1 MVKVSVIVPIY
12 NVEKYIEDCAKS
24 LFQQTLNDIEYIF
37 VNDCTPDNSIKILK
51 EVLDAYPERKNQ
63 VKIVNLEVNSGQ
75 ATARKRGVS
84 EATGDFIIFCDG
96 DDWVDKNMYQRLYDC
111 AIQHNYDFVRCL
123 FSRVSEGHQAL
134 CKLIP
139 PESYANKKQLLSYLI
154 RSSDFSSTC
163 DKLVRR
169 NVVFSQQFVYP
180 KDNMCE
186 DLVYVLQYVLNAKSI
201 GYINESFYYYRQN
214 ESSISHVLE
223 TEHICRKALQI
234 SNNVELLQTI
244 LAKSNLKANFVGE
257 IVAAKYMAKDSF
269 RPIIE
274 RNGIYE
280 KWKSCFSEINS
291 KILFNKYLS
300 VKQKLNFVLCLLGLY
315 PFVKRLYRR

>member
-75 ATARKRGVS
+75 AAARKRGVS

>member
-1 MVKVSVIVPIY
+1 MPKVSIIIPVY
-12 NVEKYIEDCAKS
+12 NVEKYIGKCARS
-24 LFQQTLNDIEYIF
+24 LFQQTLDNIEYIF
-37 VNDCTPDNSIKILK
+37 VNDCTQDNSINVIQ
-51 EVLDAYPERKNQ
+51 EVLNEYPARKNQ
-63 VKIVNLEVNSGQ
+63 VRIFNLEVNSGQ
-75 ATARKRGVS
+75 AAVRKFGIS
-84 EATGDFIIFCDG
+84 KATGEFVIFCDG
-96 DDWVDKNMYQRLYDC
+96 DDWVDKHMYQRMYDC
-111 AIQHNYDFVRCL
+111 AIQNNYDVVRCN
-123 FSRVSEGHQAL
+123 FSRFFGEQEIL

-139 PESYANKKQLLSYLI
+139 EEAYEDKKRLLSYLI
-154 RSSDFSSTC
+154 RSTDFSSTC

-169 NVVFSQQFVYP
+169 KAVFSQGFVYP

-234 SNNVELLQTI
+234 SNNVELLQAI
-244 LAKSNLKANFVGE
+244 LAKANLKTNFKGE

-269 RPIIE
+269 RPIIG
-274 RNGIYE
+274 RNGMYE

-300 VKQKLNFVLCLLGLY
+300 VKQKLIFLICLLGLY
-315 PFVKRLYRR
+315 PFIKRLYRR

>member
-75 ATARKRGVS
+75 AAVRKRGIS
-84 EATGDFIIFCDG
+84 EATGEFVIFCDG

-111 AIQHNYDFVRCL
+111 AIQHNYDIVRCL
-123 FSRVSEGHQAL
+123 FRRVSDGHQAL

-280 KWKSCFSEINS
+280 KWKNCFSEINS

-300 VKQKLNFVLCLLGLY
+300 VKQKLNFLLCLLGLY

>member
-75 ATARKRGVS
+75 AAVRKRGIS
-84 EATGDFIIFCDG
+84 EATGEFVIFCDG

-111 AIQHNYDFVRCL
+111 AIQHNYDIVRCL
-123 FSRVSEGHQAL
+123 FRRVSDGHQAL

-154 RSSDFSSTC
+154 RTSDFSSTC

-169 NVVFSQQFVYP
+169 NVVFSQEFVYP

-244 LAKSNLKANFVGE
+244 LAKANLKANFVGE

-280 KWKSCFSEINS
+280 KWKNCFSEINS

-300 VKQKLNFVLCLLGLY
+300 VKQKLNFLLCLLGLY
-315 PFVKRLYRR
+315 PFVKRLYKR

>member
-51 EVLDAYPERKNQ
+51 DVLDAYPERKNQ
-63 VKIVNLEVNSGQ
+63 VKIVNIEVNSGQ
-75 ATARKRGVS
+75 AAVRKRGIS
-84 EATGDFIIFCDG
+84 EATGEFIIFCDG

-123 FSRVSEGHQAL
+123 FCRVSEGHQAL

-223 TEHICRKALQI
+223 SEHICRKALQI
-234 SNNVELLQTI
+234 SNNVELLQAI
-244 LAKSNLKANFVGE
+244 LAKANLKANFVGE

>member
-75 ATARKRGVS
+75 AAARKRGVS

-315 PFVKRLYRR
+315 PFVKRLYRT

>member
-24 LFQQTLNDIEYIF
+24 LFQQTLSDIEYIF

-75 ATARKRGVS
+75 AAVRKRGIS
-84 EATGDFIIFCDG
+84 EATGEFVIFCDG

-111 AIQHNYDFVRCL
+111 AIQHNYDIVRCL
-123 FSRVSEGHQAL
+123 FSRVSDGHQAL

-154 RSSDFSSTC
+154 RTSDFSSTC

-169 NVVFSQQFVYP
+169 NVVFSQEFVYP

-244 LAKSNLKANFVGE
+244 LAKANLKANFVGE

-280 KWKSCFSEINS
+280 KWKNCFSEINS

-300 VKQKLNFVLCLLGLY
+300 VKQKLNFLLCLLGLY
-315 PFVKRLYRR
+315 PFVKRLYKR

>member
-75 ATARKRGVS
+75 AAARKRGVS

-123 FSRVSEGHQAL
+123 FSRVSEGRQAL

>member
-75 ATARKRGVS
+75 AAARKRGVS

-223 TEHICRKALQI
+223 TEHICCKALQI

>member
-37 VNDCTPDNSIKILK
+37 VNDCTPDKSIKILK

-75 ATARKRGVS
+75 AAARKRGVS

-280 KWKSCFSEINS
+280 KWKNCFSEINS

-300 VKQKLNFVLCLLGLY
+300 VKQKLNFLLCLLGLY

>member
-75 ATARKRGVS
+75 AAARKRGVS

-163 DKLVRR
+163 DKLIRR

>member
-75 ATARKRGVS
+75 AAARKRGVS

-169 NVVFSQQFVYP
+169 NLVFSQQFVYP

>member
-37 VNDCTPDNSIKILK
+37 VNDCTPDKSIKILK

-75 ATARKRGVS
+75 AAARKRGVS

-111 AIQHNYDFVRCL
+111 AIQHNYDIVRCL
-123 FSRVSEGHQAL
+123 FRRVSDGHQAL

-280 KWKSCFSEINS
+280 KWKNCFSEINS

-300 VKQKLNFVLCLLGLY
+300 VKQKLNFLLCLLGLY

>member
-75 ATARKRGVS
+75 AAARKRGVS

-244 LAKSNLKANFVGE
+244 LAK
-257 IVAAKYMAKDSF
+257 
-269 RPIIE
+269 
-274 RNGIYE
+274 
-280 KWKSCFSEINS
+280 
-291 KILFNKYLS
+291 
-300 VKQKLNFVLCLLGLY
+300 
-315 PFVKRLYRR
+315 

>member
-75 ATARKRGVS
+75 AAARKRGVS

-234 SNNVELLQTI
+234 STNVELLQTI

-300 VKQKLNFVLCLLGLY
+300 VKQKLNFVLCLLVLY
-315 PFVKRLYRR
+315 TFVKRLYRR

>member
-1 MVKVSVIVPIY
+1 MPKVSIVILVY
-12 NVEKYIEDCAKS
+12 NIEKYIEKCARS
-24 LFQQTLNDIEYIF
+24 LFLQTLDDIEYIF
-37 VNDCTPDNSIKILK
+37 VNDCTPDNSMEVIL
-51 EVLDAYPERKNQ
+51 EVLKDFPSRKNQ
-63 VKIVNLEVNSGQ
+63 VKIVNMENNSGQ
-75 ATARKRGVS
+75 AAARKRGVS

-139 PESYANKKQLLSYLI
+139 TESYTNKKQLLSYLI

-180 KDNMCE
+180 NDNMCE

-244 LAKSNLKANFVGE
+244 LAKANLKANFDGE

-300 VKQKLNFVLCLLGLY
+300 VKQKLNFLLCLLGLY

>member
-1 MVKVSVIVPIY
+1 MLNY
-12 NVEKYIEDCAKS
+12 FYCS
-24 LFQQTLNDIEYIF
+24 LTQF
-37 VNDCTPDNSIKILK
+37 
-51 EVLDAYPERKNQ
+51 
-63 VKIVNLEVNSGQ
+63 NLHS
-75 ATARKRGVS
+75 
-84 EATGDFIIFCDG
+84 
-96 DDWVDKNMYQRLYDC
+96 
-111 AIQHNYDFVRCL
+111 
-123 FSRVSEGHQAL
+123 
-134 CKLIP
+134 P
-139 PESYANKKQLLSYLI
+139 YLI

-169 NVVFSQQFVYP
+169 NVVFSQKFVYP

-234 SNNVELLQTI
+234 SNNVELLQAI
-244 LAKSNLKANFVGE
+244 LAKANLKTNFKGE

-269 RPIIE
+269 RPIIG
-274 RNGIYE
+274 RNGMYE

-300 VKQKLNFVLCLLGLY
+300 VKQKLIFLICLLGLY
-315 PFVKRLYRR
+315 PFIKRLYRNLLAELKKRLKISIFLWRKSCASR

>member
-37 VNDCTPDNSIKILK
+37 VNDCTPDKSIKILK

-75 ATARKRGVS
+75 AAARKRGVS

-186 DLVYVLQYVLNAKSI
+186 DLVYVLQYVLKAKSI

>member
-1 MVKVSVIVPIY
+1 
-12 NVEKYIEDCAKS
+12 
-24 LFQQTLNDIEYIF
+24 
-37 VNDCTPDNSIKILK
+37 
-51 EVLDAYPERKNQ
+51 
-63 VKIVNLEVNSGQ
+63 
-75 ATARKRGVS
+75 
-84 EATGDFIIFCDG
+84 
-96 DDWVDKNMYQRLYDC
+96 MYQRLYDC

-123 FSRVSEGHQAL
+123 FSRVSEGHQKL

-169 NVVFSQQFVYP
+169 NVVFSQEFVYP

-244 LAKSNLKANFVGE
+244 LAKANLKANFVGE

-300 VKQKLNFVLCLLGLY
+300 VKQKLNFLLCLLGLY

>member
-1 MVKVSVIVPIY
+1 MPKVSIVILVY
-12 NVEKYIEDCAKS
+12 NIEKYIEKCARS
-24 LFQQTLNDIEYIF
+24 LFLQTLDDIEYIF
-37 VNDCTPDNSIKILK
+37 VNDCTPDNSVDVIL
-51 EVLDAYPERKNQ
+51 EVLKDFPSRKNQ
-63 VKIVNLEVNSGQ
+63 VKIVNMENNSGQ
-75 ATARKRGVS
+75 AAARKRGVS

-300 VKQKLNFVLCLLGLY
+300 VKQKLNFLLCLLGLY

>member
-75 ATARKRGVS
+75 AAARKRGVS

-300 VKQKLNFVLCLLGLY
+300 VVSGSAFIPL
-315 PFVKRLYRR
+315 

>member
-75 ATARKRGVS
+75 AAARKRGVS

-96 DDWVDKNMYQRLYDC
+96 DDWVDKNMYQRLYDY

>member
-37 VNDCTPDNSIKILK
+37 VNDCTPDKSIKILK

-75 ATARKRGVS
+75 AAARKRGVS

-214 ESSISHVLE
+214 ESSISHVLD

-280 KWKSCFSEINS
+280 KWKNCFSEINS

-300 VKQKLNFVLCLLGLY
+300 VKQKLNFLLCLLGLY

>member
-1 MVKVSVIVPIY
+1 M
-12 NVEKYIEDCAKS
+12 
-24 LFQQTLNDIEYIF
+24 
-37 VNDCTPDNSIKILK
+37 NDCTPDNSIKILK

-75 ATARKRGVS
+75 AAVRKRGIS
-84 EATGDFIIFCDG
+84 EATGEFVIFCDG

-111 AIQHNYDFVRCL
+111 AIQHNYDIVRCL
-123 FSRVSEGHQAL
+123 FRRVSDGHQAL

-154 RSSDFSSTC
+154 RTSDFSSTC

-169 NVVFSQQFVYP
+169 NVVFSQEFVYP

-223 TEHICRKALQI
+223 TEHICLKALQI

-244 LAKSNLKANFVGE
+244 LAKANLKANFVGE

-280 KWKSCFSEINS
+280 KWKNCFSEINS

-300 VKQKLNFVLCLLGLY
+300 VKQKLNFLLCLLGLY
-315 PFVKRLYRR
+315 PFVKRLYKR

>member
-75 ATARKRGVS
+75 AAARKRGVS

-111 AIQHNYDFVRCL
+111 AIQHNYDFVKCL